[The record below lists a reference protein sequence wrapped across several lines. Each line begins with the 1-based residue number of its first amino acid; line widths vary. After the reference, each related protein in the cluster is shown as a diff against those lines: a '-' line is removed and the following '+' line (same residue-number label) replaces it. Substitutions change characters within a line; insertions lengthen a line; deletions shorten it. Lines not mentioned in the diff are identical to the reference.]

1 MAKDKRLI
9 QVKGARSHAEA
20 AAFLNQ
26 LADWLGE
33 GKLILGEGEDA
44 QVLSLPDELGLAFRV
59 DVKKKKGKRKNYS
72 LEIELEWVERKDAE
86 TKEYANDAPE
96 SDPEPVAPA
105 T

>member
-9 QVKGARSHAEA
+9 QVKGTRSHAET
-20 AAFLNQ
+20 AAFLHQ

-86 TKEYANDAPE
+86 KKEDANEAPE
-96 SDPEPVAPA
+96 SAPEPVAP
-105 T
+105 TT